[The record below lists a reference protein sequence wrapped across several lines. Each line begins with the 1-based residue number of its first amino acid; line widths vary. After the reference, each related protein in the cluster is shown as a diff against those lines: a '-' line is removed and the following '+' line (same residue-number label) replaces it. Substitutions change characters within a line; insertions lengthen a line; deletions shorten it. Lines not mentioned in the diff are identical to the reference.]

1 MVNFKQL
8 NEELLDFIEAMQL
21 NEMAIY
27 YGTDHGTVDNVV
39 TGFKKLSKLQE
50 GMLHITETLRVDKI
64 VTQQEI
70 DQGLFDPIQKGIIV
84 SRQYPIVMVWGEQDT
99 YHNKRKLEG
108 HGVSH
113 IIQGHLQDLHNVLPK
128 LEQCINKNVPAKVD
142 KYGNYTIKINNYR
155 FAFMLVNNEDGT
167 PKHAV
172 LVTAFK
178 R

>member
-1 MVNFKQL
+1 MDNFKQL
-8 NEELLDFIEAMQL
+8 NEELLNFIEAMQL

-39 TGFKKLSKLQE
+39 QAFKQLSKLQE
-50 GMLHITETLRVDKI
+50 GMYHVNQTICINKV
-64 VTQQEI
+64 VTQSEI
-70 DQGLFDPIQKGIIV
+70 NQHLFDPIQKGIITT
-84 SRQYPIVMVWGEQDT
+84 RIYPVVLVWGEKDK
-99 YHNKRKLEG
+99 YKDKHKLEG

-113 IIQGHLQDLHNVLPK
+113 IIQGHLNDLHNVLPK
-128 LEQCINKNVPAKVD
+128 LQECLQKNIAAKED
-142 KYGNYTIKINNYR
+142 KFGNYAIKVANYR
-155 FAFMLVNNEDGT
+155 FIFMLVNNENGT